1 MVFSPRQ
8 MSPRVGRKGKERNM
22 DEYLLRAADGNVRH
36 QQLFNL
42 RQRRSVA
49 VKGMINSTRQPRHGM
64 NNDYFFEGHEQ

>member
-1 MVFSPRQ
+1 
-8 MSPRVGRKGKERNM
+8 M

-64 NNDYFFEGHEQ
+64 NNDFFLRDMNNPM